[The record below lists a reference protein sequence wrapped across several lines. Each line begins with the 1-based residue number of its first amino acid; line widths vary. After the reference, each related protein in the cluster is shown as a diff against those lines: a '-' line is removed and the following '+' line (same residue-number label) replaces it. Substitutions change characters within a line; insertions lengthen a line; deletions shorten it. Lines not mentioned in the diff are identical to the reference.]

1 MDIEQVKTIS
11 TCVVHMSYASR
22 QQTVLKRGHVQ
33 LDSTDG
39 ETYFLTQG
47 DAVLRGRLHHGGNNE
62 RLRMSWQSRCY
73 VLAYLEQDT
82 IEGMD
87 FTIRI
92 TPFDEVA
99 GRCDTLP
106 LAISKKVEEASRKLG
121 GPKNLARHL
130 TLKLGNDDYVLI
142 QPFHRKNVSA
152 NASQDEDEDSVP
164 TEGLPGVSRFCLVCS
179 LFTLRVCR
187 REEHGTEYYEAYR
200 LDPNRGIMPQ
210 GCIKLIK
217 THLRIGNHS
226 NAISLAQRMFIDSMG
241 ARNASYLDLWKK
253 YRDALMDA
261 VLEKGRKYCLNI
273 QAAASDAQD
282 SIELL
287 VTGNNIEAIEKG
299 DDVCLVSTLP
309 PYLDMQDSTE
319 SQEEIRKKVYEN
331 TQEAV
336 VLRGTVGAIK
346 PGQTPNAPA
355 TIELR
360 TDSLLT
366 SRHNPTELTL
376 IPDINSDVVQL
387 QRQHAAYEAIYQ
399 GYSANNFL
407 AQVIEKGSPYSA
419 RPRKEKIPAES
430 PFVKAKLFSS
440 RELTPN
446 QMEAIEIALNT
457 PDIVLIQGPP
467 GTGKTTVITAILE
480 RLNELHDKRSPVQGE
495 VLVTSFQHDAVEN
508 IIERLSIN
516 SLPTIKFGTRNTDN
530 NDLHSETRTDQL
542 VRNWA
547 GEVAD
552 RLIANYPELSK
563 EQPEDTFRKTA
574 QTYASQPLP
583 KMAQQ
588 VLMAIL
594 AMPLAPSEALQA
606 RIRETLQ
613 KLQAELPTK
622 VYEEV
627 LPAVYALRVSNAGYA
642 DDGFQTVKMLL
653 SVLDR
658 VETAEDI
665 LDQSALDI
673 RSGLQEICD
682 AGRHLPEPLFK
693 KLKSIKQELLRL
705 FTPQTSFSLPKPR
718 ADILDIIDEYNREYE
733 SDRSAAELS
742 ETSVRRQFLNT
753 LQCNPEGITEAI
765 ESYGYVYAASN
776 QQALGRAIMRRKAKA
791 ANVESNRDFLKRADK
806 TSGIIPEM
814 FYSTV
819 VVDEAAKS
827 APPDLMIPMALAKHR
842 IILVGDHRQLPHMV
856 DEEICKQMESDTG
869 KANTFTA
876 DSLKDSMF
884 EYLKERLE
892 DLQKKDGIKRTITL
906 NNQYRTHPLLGN
918 LVSRYFY
925 DRYGEGYNSPL
936 PAEKFAHHLPDT
948 GNSPC
953 VWINVSGDTAVVE
966 RKNQSLINRR
976 EAQQLVAQ
984 LKKWLDSPEGE
995 NLSFGVISFYKAQLE
1010 EIHRAM
1016 AECGIA
1022 DTRKAILPKY
1032 RTLKTA
1038 DGTQRERLRIGTVDS
1053 FQGMEFDVVILSM
1066 VRKKVGQSK
1075 AFPFGFLECANR
1087 LCVALSRQKRMLAIA
1102 GDPALVDNETCRS
1115 RLETVA
1121 ILSEFYDKCKEYNSI
1136 IQS

>member
-1 MDIEQVKTIS
+1 
-11 TCVVHMSYASR
+11 MSYASR
-22 QQTVLKRGHVQ
+22 QHTVLKRGHVQ
-33 LDSTDG
+33 LDSSDG

-47 DAVLRGRLHHGGNNE
+47 DAVLRGWLHHGGNNE

-73 VLAYLEQDT
+73 ILAYLEQGT
-82 IEGMD
+82 VEGMD
-87 FTIRI
+87 FTLRI

-99 GRCDTLP
+99 GRCDFLP
-106 LAISKKVEEASRKLG
+106 LAISKKVEEASKKLG
-121 GPKNLARHL
+121 GLKNLAEHL
-130 TLKLGNDDYVLI
+130 TLKLGNDEHVLI
-142 QPFHRKNVSA
+142 QPFHRKSVSTDEP
-152 NASQDEDEDSVP
+152 QDEDEGSLP
-164 TEGLPGVSRFCLVCS
+164 LAGLSGVSRFCLVCS

-200 LDPNRGIMPQ
+200 LDSNRGSMPQ
-210 GCIKLIK
+210 GCIKLVK
-217 THLRIGNHS
+217 MRLKIGKHS
-226 NAISLAQRMFIDSMG
+226 NSISLAQRMFIDSMC

-253 YRDALMDA
+253 YRNALMDTM
-261 VLEKGRKYCLNI
+261 LEKGRRYCLNI
-273 QAAASDAQD
+273 QSASSDAQD
-282 SIELL
+282 SIELQ
-287 VTGNNIEAIEKG
+287 VTGNNIESIEKG

-309 PYLDMQDSTE
+309 PYLDLQGNTE
-319 SQEEIRKKVYEN
+319 SQDDIRQRVYES

-336 VLRGTVGAIK
+336 VLRGTVVAIK
-346 PGQTPNAPA
+346 TGQTPDLPA
-355 TIELR
+355 KIELR
-360 TDSLLT
+360 TDSQLT
-366 SRHNPTELTL
+366 SRYNPTELTL
-376 IPDINSDVVQL
+376 IPDINPDVIQL

-407 AQVIEKGSPYSA
+407 AQVIEKDSPYSA

-480 RLNELHDKRSPVQGE
+480 RLNELHDKSGPVQGE

-516 SLPTIKFGTRNTDN
+516 SLPTIKFGTRNVDN

-547 GEVAD
+547 GEVAAK
-552 RLIANYPELSK
+552 LIANYPELNT

-574 QTYASQPLP
+574 QAYASQPLP
-583 KMAQQ
+583 KMAQR
-588 VLMAIL
+588 VLLAIQ
-594 AMPLAPSEALQA
+594 AMPLAPSEGLQA
-606 RIRETLQ
+606 RIREILRQ
-613 KLQAELPTK
+613 LQAELPTK
-622 VYEEV
+622 DYEQV
-627 LPAVYALRVSNAGYA
+627 IPAVYALRVSEAGYA
-642 DDGFQTVKMLL
+642 DDGQQTVKMLL
-653 SVLDR
+653 SVLDTT
-658 VETAEDI
+658 ETAEDI
-665 LDQSALDI
+665 LEQSKLNI
-673 RSGLQEICD
+673 RSGLQEIYN
-682 AGRHLPEPLFK
+682 AGKHLPEPLFK
-693 KLKSIKQELLRL
+693 KLRIIKQELLRL

-718 ADILDIIDEYNREYE
+718 ADILDIIDEYSKEYE
-733 SDRSAAELS
+733 SACSAAELS
-742 ETSVRRQFLNT
+742 ETSIRKQFLNT
-753 LQCNPEGITEAI
+753 LQSNPEGITEAI

-791 ANVESNRDFLKRADK
+791 ANVESNRDFRKRADK
-806 TSGIIPEM
+806 TRGIIPEM

-856 DEEICKQMESDTG
+856 DEEICKLMESDSG
-869 KANTFTA
+869 ESHAFTV

-884 EYLKERLE
+884 EHLKERLE
-892 DLQKKDGIKRTITL
+892 ALQKKDGIKRTITL

-925 DRYGEGYNSPL
+925 DRYGEGYHSPL

-966 RKNQSLINRR
+966 RKDQSLVNRR

-984 LKKWLDSPEGE
+984 LKKWMDSPEGE

-1016 AECGIA
+1016 AECGLA

-1032 RTLKTA
+1032 STLKTA
-1038 DGTQRERLRIGTVDS
+1038 DGIQRERLRIGTVDS

-1075 AFPFGFLECANR
+1075 AYPFGFLECANR

-1102 GDPALVDNETCRS
+1102 GDPALVDNEVCRS

-1121 ILSEFYDKCKEYNSI
+1121 ILSEFYDKCKEHNSI